1 MLSGRDSHEEAEDVP
16 VQRLRIAESPVDE
29 DRLGSELADIAAEH
43 GAATPAA
50 RKAVLELL
58 REVLENGRLII
69 RRRLEQDGHGERAA
83 ERLAALADTIIE
95 ALFDFAT
102 GHVFPASNPSAAE
115 RLALVAVG
123 GYGRGTL
130 APFSDIDLLFLF
142 PWKQTAWSESVTEYI
157 LYMLWDLRLKVGH
170 ATRTVNESLKAA
182 RDDMTIRTALLESRP
197 IAGDQLLFEELHSR
211 FMNEIVAGT
220 AREFI
225 AAKLA
230 ERDHRHAR
238 VGQSRYL
245 VEPQVKEG
253 KGGQRDLQTLF
264 WIAKYYYRVSSNE
277 ALVEAGLL
285 SRREYALFRRCAD
298 FLWAVRCHM
307 HFITGRAEERL
318 SFDLQPELAR
328 RLGYQIH
335 PGLQAAERFMKHYF
349 LVAKD
354 VGDLTRI
361 VCAELEEREAKSAP
375 RLNRFFRNIRS
386 RRRAIKGSTDF
397 VADYG
402 RINVASDD
410 VFERDPVNLIRIF
423 HTAGRNDLP
432 FHPDALRLITK
443 SLKRVDRKVQQ
454 DAEANR
460 LFLEI
465 LCEPTHAERVLRQM
479 NEAGV
484 LGRFIPDFGK
494 IVAMMQFNMYHHYTV
509 DEHLIRAIGV
519 LSAIRTGRL
528 VDDHP
533 LSAKILSSIKD
544 MTVLTVALFL
554 HDIAKG
560 RPEDHSIAG
569 AKVAR
574 RLCPRLGLSANQT
587 ELVAWL
593 VEEHLTMS
601 RVAQSRD
608 LADRRTILDF
618 AGIMQTM
625 DRMKLLLVLTVCD
638 IRAVGPGVWNGWKGQ
653 LLRSL
658 YYETEPILTGGFSA
672 GSQTSRLAAA
682 RAALAERLADWPEAE
697 RERYLDLHYP
707 AYWLRV
713 DEDRQVR
720 HATFVRG
727 ADAKNLRLA
736 FEIRPM
742 AFEAATELTVLAPDH
757 PRLLSVI
764 AGACAACDANI
775 LDAQIFTTAD
785 GRALD
790 TVMVSR
796 AFDNDDDEERRG
808 KRIAKIIEQALEG
821 RIRLDEALAGK
832 RQKSRRRDAFTI
844 EPEVRLDNELSDR
857 FTVVEVECLD
867 RNGLLYDLTHTI
879 SELSLDIASAH
890 IATFGE
896 RVVDTFYVTDLV
908 GHKLTAKSRQGR
920 VRRKLLGAIGLQE
933 SDRAPVREVT
943 IS

>member
-1 MLSGRDSHEEAEDVP
+1 M
-16 VQRLRIAESPVDE
+16 QRLRIAESPVDE
-29 DRLGSELADIAAEH
+29 GRLSSELAAIAAGH
-43 GAATPAA
+43 GAASPAG

-69 RRRLEQDGHGERAA
+69 RRRLEQDGHGTHAA

-102 GHVFPASNPSAAE
+102 AHVFPASNPSAAE

-130 APFSDIDLLFLF
+130 APFSDLDLLFLF

-170 ATRTVNESLKAA
+170 GTRTVNEALKAA
-182 RDDMTIRTALLESRP
+182 RDDMTFRTALLEARP
-197 IAGDQLLFEELHSR
+197 IAGDATLFEELQSR
-211 FMNEIVAGT
+211 FMNEIVAGS
-220 AREFI
+220 ARAFI

-230 ERDHRHAR
+230 ERDERHAR

-264 WIAKYYYRVSSNE
+264 WIAKYYYRVSANE

-285 SRREYALFRRCAD
+285 SRKEYALFKRCAD

-307 HFITGRAEERL
+307 HFISGRAEERL
-318 SFDLQPELAR
+318 SFDLQPDLAR
-328 RLGYQIH
+328 RLGYQMH

-361 VCAELEEREAKSAP
+361 VCAELEEREAKSTP
-375 RLNRFFRNIRS
+375 RFNRLFRGIRS

-397 VADYG
+397 LADHG
-402 RINVASDD
+402 RINVVGDD

-423 HTAGRNDLP
+423 HEAGRSELP

-443 SLKRVDRKVQQ
+443 SLKRIDRKVQH

-465 LCEPTHAERVLRQM
+465 LCDPKHADTVLRNM

-509 DEHLIRAIGV
+509 DEHLIRAIGI
-519 LSAIRTGRL
+519 LGAIRTGRL
-528 VDDHP
+528 VEDHP
-533 LSAKILSSIKD
+533 LSGKILPSLKD
-544 MTVLTVALFL
+544 LTVLTVALFL

-574 RLCPRLGLSANQT
+574 RLCPRFGLSANQT

-601 RVAQSRD
+601 RIAQSRD

-618 AGIMQTM
+618 ANIVQSME
-625 DRMKLLLVLTVCD
+625 RLRLLLVLTVCD

-672 GSQTSRLAAA
+672 GSQTTRLAAA
-682 RAALAERLADWPEAE
+682 RTALAERLKDWPEKE

-713 DEDRQVR
+713 DEDRQAR
-720 HATFVRG
+720 HAAFVRD
-727 ADAKNLRLA
+727 ADANKLRLA

-742 AFEAATELTVLAPDH
+742 TFEAATELTVLAPDH

-764 AGACAACDANI
+764 AGACAACDASI
-775 LDAQIFTTAD
+775 VDAQIFTTAD

-790 TVMVSR
+790 TVIISR
-796 AFDNDDDEERRG
+796 AFDKDDDEERRG

-821 RIRLDEALAGK
+821 RIRLNDALAGK
-832 RQKSRRRDAFTI
+832 RQKSSRREAFQI
-844 EPEVRLDNELSDR
+844 EPQVRLDNELSDR
-857 FTVVEVECLD
+857 FTVIDVECLD

-879 SELSLDIASAH
+879 SELNLDIASAH

-908 GHKLTAKSRQGR
+908 GHKLVAKTRQSR
-920 VRRKLLGAIGLQE
+920 VRRKLLDAIGLAE
-933 SDRAPVREVT
+933 SEKSGTREVL